1 MICPECQA
9 EYLDNFIECGDCEVA
24 LIDACSIG
32 LPIPEM
38 TWTQLPTF
46 IGSTYSDMIV
56 EVLNKKEIPHYVKN
70 NWSSTAL
77 STGGSGMIDNT
88 IRVFVPKSY
97 EQQATT
103 IVHSIAG
110 ETS

>member
-9 EYLDNFIECGDCEVA
+9 EYLDNFIECGDCKVA
-24 LIDACSIG
+24 LIDACSID

-46 IGSTYSDMIV
+46 IGNIYSDMII

-77 STGGSGMIDNT
+77 SISGSGMIDST

-103 IVHSIAG
+103 IVRSIAG
-110 ETS
+110 ETG

>member
-9 EYLDNFIECGDCEVA
+9 EYLNNFIECGDCKVT
-24 LIDACSIG
+24 LIDACAID

-97 EQQATT
+97 EQQAMT

-110 ETS
+110 ETG